1 MAAASEHSIR
11 TLSRAAAWLEGLID
25 RERRRDWS
33 YPRLSL
39 APVEALLAAV
49 GHPERGPS
57 VIHIAG
63 SKGKGSTALFCETIL
78 REAGMRVGTFTSPHL
93 RSWTERFRVDGQD
106 VSEERLVRAVERV
119 RAPVDALRA
128 GSGPVPSFF
137 DATTAV
143 AWLVF
148 ADAQVDYAV
157 VEVGLGGRLDSTNAV
172 QPAVTCVTSIELEH
186 TELLGETQAAIAAEK
201 AGILKPGVP
210 AVVGG
215 LKKEALCVVE
225 ARARELDAPVSLLG
239 REIELEVEADDLR
252 GSRFR
257 VRDAALEVR
266 ARTPLLGAHPPHN
279 AALAVA
285 CVRRVLGA
293 ALSPD
298 ALAGAAQRGIER
310 TRLPGRL
317 EVLAREPW
325 ILVDAA
331 HTPASVEALT
341 EVLDRL
347 GGRARLV
354 VSISSDKDVE
364 GLLSLLL
371 PRASRLTLTRAEAT
385 RSLDPAQIAVMVRKR
400 SSSLPVSV
408 VPDPQ
413 QALSAAAEGL
423 RAGDVLCATGS
434 VYLAGIARAVLGEL
448 PGSLRVARSQRS
460 GNPVAHG

>member
-1 MAAASEHSIR
+1 MAAPSEHSIR
-11 TLSRAAAWLEGLID
+11 TLSDAAGWLEGLID
-25 RERRRDWS
+25 RERSLDWS
-33 YPRLSL
+33 YARLSL
-39 APVEALLAAV
+39 APVEALLDAV
-49 GHPERGPS
+49 GNPERGPS

-93 RSWTERFRVDGQD
+93 RRWTERFRVDGQE

-119 RAPVDALRA
+119 RLPVEELRS

-148 ADAQVDYAV
+148 ADARVDYAV

-186 TELLGETQAAIAAEK
+186 TERLGETHAAIAREK

-215 LKKEALCVVE
+215 LQKEALRVVE
-225 ARARELDAPVSLLG
+225 ARARELGAPLSRLG
-239 REIELEVEADDLR
+239 REIEVEVDVEDLR
-252 GSRFR
+252 GARFR
-257 VRDAALEVR
+257 VRDAALEVC
-266 ARTPLLGAHPPHN
+266 ARTSLLGAHPPRN

-285 CVRRVLGA
+285 CVRRMLGPA
-293 ALSPD
+293 VSLD

-325 ILVDAA
+325 ILVDSA

-341 EVLDRL
+341 AVLDRL

-385 RSLDPAQIAVMVRKR
+385 RSLDPAQIARIVRER
-400 SSSLPVSV
+400 APTLPLSV
-408 VPDPQ
+408 VPDPTR
-413 QALSAAAEGL
+413 ALRAAAEGL
-423 RAGDVLCATGS
+423 REGEVLCATGS

-448 PGSLRVARSQRS
+448 PGSLRVARSHRGGS
-460 GNPVAHG
+460 PIAHG

>member
-1 MAAASEHSIR
+1 MAAPSEHSIR
-11 TLSRAAAWLEGLID
+11 TLSDAAGWLEGLID
-25 RERRRDWS
+25 RERSLDWS
-33 YPRLSL
+33 YARLSL
-39 APVEALLAAV
+39 APVEALLDAV
-49 GHPERGPS
+49 GNPERGPS

-93 RSWTERFRVDGQD
+93 RRWTERFRVDGQD
-106 VSEERLVRAVERV
+106 VSEDCLVRAVERV
-119 RAPVDALRA
+119 RPPVEALRS

-137 DATTAV
+137 DAATAV

-148 ADAQVDYAV
+148 ADARVDYAV

-172 QPAVTCVTSIELEH
+172 EPSVTCVTSIELEH
-186 TELLGETQAAIAAEK
+186 TERLGDTHVAIAGEK

-215 LKKEALCVVE
+215 LPKDALRVVE
-225 ARARELDAPVSLLG
+225 ARAREVDAPLSRLG
-239 REIELEVEADDLR
+239 REIDLEVEVEDLR

-257 VRDAALEVR
+257 VRDAALEVQ
-266 ARTPLLGAHPPHN
+266 ARTSLLGVHPPRN

-285 CVRRVLGA
+285 CVRRVLGP

-298 ALAGAAQRGIER
+298 ALASAAQRGIER

-317 EVLAREPW
+317 EVLTREPW

-341 EVLDRL
+341 AVLDRL

-385 RSLDPAQIAVMVRKR
+385 RSLDPARIAGIVREH
-400 SSSLPVSV
+400 SPSMPLSV
-408 VPDPQ
+408 VPDPR
-413 QALSAAAEGL
+413 QALRATAEGL

-434 VYLAGIARAVLGEL
+434 VYLAGIARDVLGEL
-448 PGSLRVARSQRS
+448 PGSLRVARSPRS
-460 GNPVAHG
+460 GSPVAPG